1 MPRIES
7 DVLNIQSVITRCR
20 SASQQRTSGV
30 NADNL
35 ITLTN
40 SSRWSLPG
48 FLNVNARSLS
58 VETLDELLVVARV
71 NDVAC
76 VNVTETWFKSY
87 MASKYVGLAGF
98 CCERKDRM
106 ERGGGGVAC
115 HVTETAVY
123 GQLHDIEDDEHEV
136 LWIRLKPKKLPR
148 KYSCIIIACIYHPPG
163 PDNGSL
169 REYLITSLDTVL

>member
-7 DVLNIQSVITRCR
+7 GVLNIRSVYTRCR
-20 SASQQRTSGV
+20 SVSQHRTSGV

-58 VETLDELLVVARV
+58 IETLDELLVVARTN

-87 MASKYVGLAGF
+87 MAPESVGLAGF
-98 CCERKDRM
+98 CCERKDRV

-115 HVTETAVY
+115 CVAET
-123 GQLHDIEDDEHEV
+123 GRREEV
-136 LWIRLKPKKLPR
+136 
-148 KYSCIIIACIYHPPG
+148 
-163 PDNGSL
+163 
-169 REYLITSLDTVL
+169 EE

>member
-7 DVLNIQSVITRCR
+7 GVLNIRSVITRCR
-20 SASQQRTSGV
+20 SVSQHRTSGV

-58 VETLDELLVVARV
+58 IENELLVVAQM

-76 VNVTETWFKSY
+76 VTVTETWFKSY
-87 MASKYVGLAGF
+87 MAPESVGLAGF
-98 CCERKDRM
+98 CCEKKDRM
-106 ERGGGGVAC
+106 ERGGGGGAC
-115 HVTETAVY
+115 HVAETAVY
-123 GQLHDIEDDEHEV
+123 DRLHDMEDDEHKV

-148 KYSCIIIACIYHPPG
+148 KHS
-163 PDNGSL
+163 
-169 REYLITSLDTVL
+169 RVLL